1 MGTGF
6 VILIH
11 LVGIFIL
18 STAIALVGSILVY
31 CTGSKQT
38 RPRRLFFATA
48 APFTGLFSLYFFYLT
63 AAVIISGLKDT
74 DIGIGDTWYIPLSR
88 DSRLLFIDLPEQ
100 AYIEYK
106 GQTIIDEVSHLD
118 MTGDT
123 VTGQTYDHTYFIY
136 NATTGTLQVSDK
148 PSSDIPAVQT
158 EAWDFYIA
166 RKNALTGNWV
176 VMAGMLAAGI
186 SVGIIWWL
194 GKLLFKHRQIKNPN
208 A

>member
-18 STAIALVGSILVY
+18 STAIALAGSVIVY
-31 CTGSKQT
+31 CTGRKQT

-88 DSRLLFIDLPEQ
+88 DSRLLFI
-100 AYIEYK
+100 
-106 GQTIIDEVSHLD
+106 T
-118 MTGDT
+118 M
-123 VTGQTYDHTYFIY
+123 
-136 NATTGTLQVSDK
+136 
-148 PSSDIPAVQT
+148 
-158 EAWDFYIA
+158 
-166 RKNALTGNWV
+166 
-176 VMAGMLAAGI
+176 
-186 SVGIIWWL
+186 
-194 GKLLFKHRQIKNPN
+194 
-208 A
+208 